1 MTTTTV
7 SNEQLAKE
15 YVDGVFEQLKQQNS
29 YQAEFLQAAEEIFI
43 SLVPVFAQH
52 PEYIKANI
60 LSRIVEP
67 DRIISFR
74 VAWQDDNN
82 QVQVNRGYRVQY
94 SNVMGPYKGGLRFH
108 PSVNE
113 SIIKFLGFEQIFK
126 NALTGQPIGGGK
138 GGSNFDP
145 KGKSDSEIMRFCQAF
160 MTELYSH
167 IGPDVDVPAG
177 DIGVGAREIG
187 YLWGQYKRLTKANES
202 GVLTGKTPG
211 YGGSL
216 ARKEA
221 TGYGTVYF
229 VKEML
234 KDANDS
240 FEGKTVV
247 VSGSGNVSTYA
258 IEKAQAYGAKVVACS
273 DSSGYIY
280 DPDGLDFDAIKEIKE
295 VKGDRIS
302 TYVNYRPNAIFTEG
316 CTGIWTIPCDIA
328 LPCATQNEINGDSAR
343 TLISNGVKAIGEGA
357 NMPSDLEAINEF
369 LNAGVLFGP
378 AKAANAGGVAVS
390 ALEMAQDSSR
400 VFWSFEKVDAK
411 LHEIMK
417 NIYADSKAAAEK
429 YGFPGNLVVG
439 ANIAGFIKVADG
451 MLAEGVY

>member
-1 MTTTTV
+1 MTITTV

-15 YVDGVFEQLKQQNS
+15 YVDGVFEQLKQQNCH
-29 YQAEFLQAAEEIFI
+29 QAEFLQAAEEIFI

-52 PEYIKANI
+52 PEYIQANI

-160 MTELYSH
+160 MTELYRH

-177 DIGVGAREIG
+177 DIGVGAREVG

-229 VKEML
+229 VNEML

-258 IEKAQAYGAKVVACS
+258 IEKAQQYGAKVVACS

-280 DPDGLDFDAIKEIKE
+280 DPECLDLAAIKEIKE

-302 TYVNYRPNAIFTEG
+302 TYVNYRPNATFTEG

-328 LPCATQNEINGDSAR
+328 LPCATQNEINGESAR

-400 VFWSFEKVDAK
+400 VFWSFEEVDAK
-411 LHEIMK
+411 LHQIMK
-417 NIYADSKAAAEK
+417 NIYMDSKAAAEK
-429 YGFPGNLVVG
+429 YGFPGNLVMG

-451 MLAEGVY
+451 MLMEGVY